1 MSYHRVYKMLFAK
14 VYPLLLD
21 KVERKDRTKAELDEI
36 ICWLTGYDPAGL
48 QRLIDEEKDM
58 EAFINEAPALNPKR
72 KLIKGVVCGVRVE
85 EVKEPLMRELRY
97 MDKMIEE
104 LAGGGRW
111 KKSCDNE
118 SSKGHRLAST
128 EAEAPSQPP

>member
-1 MSYHRVYKMLFAK
+1 MSYHRVYKMLLAK
-14 VYPLLLD
+14 LYPLLFD

-104 LAGGGRW
+104 LASGRAIE
-111 KKSCDNE
+111 KIL
-118 SSKGHRLAST
+118 R
-128 EAEAPSQPP
+128 Q

>member
-14 VYPLLLD
+14 LYPLLLD
-21 KVERKDRTKAELDEI
+21 KVERKDRTKAELNEI
-36 ICWLTGYDPAGL
+36 ICWLTGYDPVGL

-104 LAGGGRW
+104 LARGRAME
-111 KKSCDNE
+111 KIL
-118 SSKGHRLAST
+118 G
-128 EAEAPSQPP
+128 Q

>member
-14 VYPLLLD
+14 LYPLLLD

-104 LAGGGRW
+104 LARGRAI
-111 KKSCDNE
+111 KKIL
-118 SSKGHRLAST
+118 R
-128 EAEAPSQPP
+128 Q

>member
-104 LAGGGRW
+104 LARGRAME
-111 KKSCDNE
+111 KIL
-118 SSKGHRLAST
+118 R
-128 EAEAPSQPP
+128 Q

>member
-1 MSYHRVYKMLFAK
+1 MLFAK
-14 VYPLLLD
+14 LYPLLLD

-104 LAGGGRW
+104 LARGRAME
-111 KKSCDNE
+111 KIL
-118 SSKGHRLAST
+118 R
-128 EAEAPSQPP
+128 Q

>member
-14 VYPLLLD
+14 LYPLLLD

-48 QRLIDEEKDM
+48 QRLIDGEKDM

-85 EVKEPLMRELRY
+85 EVKEPLMRELRC

-104 LAGGGRW
+104 LAMGRAME
-111 KKSCDNE
+111 KIL
-118 SSKGHRLAST
+118 R
-128 EAEAPSQPP
+128 Q

>member
-14 VYPLLLD
+14 LYPLLLD
-21 KVERKDRTKAELDEI
+21 KVERKDRTKAELNEI

-104 LAGGGRW
+104 LARGRAI
-111 KKSCDNE
+111 KKIL
-118 SSKGHRLAST
+118 R
-128 EAEAPSQPP
+128 Q

>member
-14 VYPLLLD
+14 LYPLLLD
-21 KVERKDRTKAELDEI
+21 KVERKDRTKAELNEI
-36 ICWLTGYDPAGL
+36 ICWMTGYDPVGL

-104 LAGGGRW
+104 LARGRAI
-111 KKSCDNE
+111 KKIL
-118 SSKGHRLAST
+118 R
-128 EAEAPSQPP
+128 Q

>member
-21 KVERKDRTKAELDEI
+21 KVERKDRTKAKLDEI

-58 EAFINEAPALNPKR
+58 ETFIGLNPKR

-104 LAGGGRW
+104 LAKGRAME
-111 KKSCDNE
+111 KIL
-118 SSKGHRLAST
+118 R
-128 EAEAPSQPP
+128 Q

>member
-21 KVERKDRTKAELDEI
+21 KVKRKDRTKAELDEI

-48 QRLIDEEKDM
+48 QRLIDGEKDM

-104 LAGGGRW
+104 LARGRAME
-111 KKSCDNE
+111 KI
-118 SSKGHRLAST
+118 L
-128 EAEAPSQPP
+128 

>member
-1 MSYHRVYKMLFAK
+1 MSYHRVYKMLLAK
-14 VYPLLLD
+14 LYPLLFD

-104 LAGGGRW
+104 LARGRAME
-111 KKSCDNE
+111 KIL
-118 SSKGHRLAST
+118 R
-128 EAEAPSQPP
+128 Q

>member
-14 VYPLLLD
+14 LYPLLLD

-104 LAGGGRW
+104 LARGERW

-118 SSKGHRLAST
+118 SSKGHRPASSA
-128 EAEAPSQPP
+128 AEAPGQPP

>member
-14 VYPLLLD
+14 LYPLLLD
-21 KVERKDRTKAELDEI
+21 KVERKDRTKAELNEI

-104 LAGGGRW
+104 LARGRAME
-111 KKSCDNE
+111 KIL
-118 SSKGHRLAST
+118 R
-128 EAEAPSQPP
+128 Q

>member
-14 VYPLLLD
+14 LYPLLLD

-58 EAFINEAPALNPKR
+58 EAFFNEAPALNPKR

-104 LAGGGRW
+104 LARGRAME
-111 KKSCDNE
+111 KIL
-118 SSKGHRLAST
+118 R
-128 EAEAPSQPP
+128 Q

>member
-14 VYPLLLD
+14 LYPLLLD
-21 KVERKDRTKAELDEI
+21 KVERKDRTKAEFDEI
-36 ICWLTGYDPAGL
+36 ICWLNGYDPAGL

-104 LAGGGRW
+104 LASGRAIE
-111 KKSCDNE
+111 KIL
-118 SSKGHRLAST
+118 R
-128 EAEAPSQPP
+128 Q

>member
-14 VYPLLLD
+14 LYPLLLD

-104 LAGGGRW
+104 LARGRAME
-111 KKSCDNE
+111 KIL
-118 SSKGHRLAST
+118 R
-128 EAEAPSQPP
+128 Q

>member
-14 VYPLLLD
+14 LYPLLLD

-104 LAGGGRW
+104 LASGRAIE
-111 KKSCDNE
+111 KIL
-118 SSKGHRLAST
+118 R
-128 EAEAPSQPP
+128 Q

>member
-14 VYPLLLD
+14 LYPLLLD

-85 EVKEPLMRELRY
+85 EVKEPLMREFRY

-104 LAGGGRW
+104 LARGRAME
-111 KKSCDNE
+111 KIL
-118 SSKGHRLAST
+118 R
-128 EAEAPSQPP
+128 Q

>member
-14 VYPLLLD
+14 LYPLLLD

-48 QRLIDEEKDM
+48 QRLIDGEKDM

-104 LAGGGRW
+104 LARGRAM
-111 KKSCDNE
+111 E
-118 SSKGHRLAST
+118 EILR
-128 EAEAPSQPP
+128 Q

>member
-14 VYPLLLD
+14 LYPLLLD
-21 KVERKDRTKAELDEI
+21 KVERKDRTKAELNEI
-36 ICWLTGYDPAGL
+36 ICWLTGYDPVGL

-104 LAGGGRW
+104 LARGRAI
-111 KKSCDNE
+111 KKIL
-118 SSKGHRLAST
+118 R
-128 EAEAPSQPP
+128 Q

>member
-104 LAGGGRW
+104 LAGGRAM
-111 KKSCDNE
+111 KKIL
-118 SSKGHRLAST
+118 R
-128 EAEAPSQPP
+128 Q

>member
-14 VYPLLLD
+14 LYPLLLD
-21 KVERKDRTKAELDEI
+21 KVERKDRTKAELNEI
-36 ICWLTGYDPAGL
+36 ICWLTGYDPVGL

-85 EVKEPLMRELRY
+85 EVKEPLMREVRY

-104 LAGGGRW
+104 LARGRAME
-111 KKSCDNE
+111 KI
-118 SSKGHRLAST
+118 L
-128 EAEAPSQPP
+128 

>member
-14 VYPLLLD
+14 LYPLLLD

-104 LAGGGRW
+104 LAGGRAM
-111 KKSCDNE
+111 KKIL
-118 SSKGHRLAST
+118 R
-128 EAEAPSQPP
+128 Q

>member
-72 KLIKGVVCGVRVE
+72 KLIKGVVCGFRVE

-104 LAGGGRW
+104 LARGRAME
-111 KKSCDNE
+111 KIL
-118 SSKGHRLAST
+118 R
-128 EAEAPSQPP
+128 Q

>member
-104 LAGGGRW
+104 LARGRAM
-111 KKSCDNE
+111 KKIL
-118 SSKGHRLAST
+118 R
-128 EAEAPSQPP
+128 Q

>member
-14 VYPLLLD
+14 LYPLLLD
-21 KVERKDRTKAELDEI
+21 KVERKDRTKAELNEI
-36 ICWLTGYDPAGL
+36 ICWLTGYDPVGL

-104 LAGGGRW
+104 LARGRAM
-111 KKSCDNE
+111 KKIL
-118 SSKGHRLAST
+118 R
-128 EAEAPSQPP
+128 Q

>member
-1 MSYHRVYKMLFAK
+1 MSYHRVYKMPFAK
-14 VYPLLLD
+14 LYPLLLD

-85 EVKEPLMRELRY
+85 EVKEPLMRELRC

-104 LAGGGRW
+104 LARGRAME
-111 KKSCDNE
+111 KIL
-118 SSKGHRLAST
+118 R
-128 EAEAPSQPP
+128 Q

>member
-1 MSYHRVYKMLFAK
+1 MLFAK
-14 VYPLLLD
+14 LYPLLLD

-85 EVKEPLMRELRY
+85 EVKETLMRELRY

-104 LAGGGRW
+104 LARGRAME
-111 KKSCDNE
+111 KIL
-118 SSKGHRLAST
+118 R
-128 EAEAPSQPP
+128 Q

>member
-1 MSYHRVYKMLFAK
+1 MPFAK
-14 VYPLLLD
+14 LYPLLLD

-104 LAGGGRW
+104 LARGRAME
-111 KKSCDNE
+111 KIL
-118 SSKGHRLAST
+118 R
-128 EAEAPSQPP
+128 Q

>member
-21 KVERKDRTKAELDEI
+21 KVERKDRTKEELDEI
-36 ICWLTGYDPAGL
+36 ICWLTGYDSAGL

-72 KLIKGVVCGVRVE
+72 MLIKGVVCGFVWRR
-85 EVKEPLMRELRY
+85 L
-97 MDKMIEE
+97 
-104 LAGGGRW
+104 
-111 KKSCDNE
+111 KS
-118 SSKGHRLAST
+118 
-128 EAEAPSQPP
+128 P

>member
-1 MSYHRVYKMLFAK
+1 MSYHRVYKMQFAK
-14 VYPLLLD
+14 LYPLLLD

-36 ICWLTGYDPAGL
+36 ICWLTGYAPAGL

-85 EVKEPLMRELRY
+85 EVKEPLMRELRC

-104 LAGGGRW
+104 LARGRAME
-111 KKSCDNE
+111 KIL
-118 SSKGHRLAST
+118 R
-128 EAEAPSQPP
+128 Q